1 MGVPPMSTTGIPV
14 RGPKGLPVCLPS
26 RGRAGTALRL
36 MAKIPMYI
44 GMLRPELPAGR
55 ALSVSDYPY
64 RHGVDVLGQ
73 GHDVIAQ
80 AQDRAFADW
89 LLQAAQGLNGS
100 ASSPDCSR
108 LSRCGCSTWRAPA
121 DLQSDC
127 ISAEDRRGTR
137 HLTDF
142 LCHLAHKYMFL
153 MVIPLFARIY
163 PPGV

>member
-1 MGVPPMSTTGIPV
+1 MAATAF
-14 RGPKGLPVCLPS
+14 GLPVTWAAGLD
-26 RGRAGTALRL
+26 RGQAA
-36 MAKIPMYI
+36 A
-44 GMLRPELPAGR
+44 EVAGR
-55 ALSVSDYPY
+55 GLSALAYPH

-73 GHDVIAQ
+73 GRVVVAQ
-80 AQDRAFADW
+80 AQDRAFADE
-89 LLQAAQGLNGS
+89 LVQARQGLASQGLNGL

-108 LSRCGCSTWRAPA
+108 LSRCGCSTWRAAA